1 MADISPEQ
9 LQKLLDALQFGNT
22 YPGFAPVSP
31 SEQGGPTAAAPTALQ
46 QRVNTALQGV
56 LGRAFKEGDHRSFRL
71 ALEASFE
78 AKDVGGRRTYE
89 WKPRAYPL
97 TGGSDLGGGV
107 TGAQYSLVSLANV
120 LYGQTLDLIDNLY
133 SLIPDVDEEQLEA
146 ARAVFRSTWS
156 EFITELGREGG
167 PRAPKADSHA
177 DSIYR
182 TGTGALAPTVRG
194 HLVRFGRLLGMIPSQ
209 TTNAEANR
217 LLASDISLG
226 LRLVSGGVVTERPEI
241 TRFNVLTTDE
251 EENLTNF
258 IALIDIY
265 LTVSQSWRSYRD
277 TFLEASAERD
287 LGTGLLSLERLFS
300 VLEESVNEVYVAM
313 DSVNVD
319 QAERLVL
326 RLNVREGPES
336 TAPVRKI
343 VVEDFLSWVLS
354 FASAE
359 APQLVRD
366 GGKWGVDAVLQ
377 TARKL
382 SDVAE
387 QFGRSLDNPGAA
399 DLPPAF
405 GHSRV
410 RNPVDE
416 MSHYLSLIVVTAEE
430 ILGIKQPQQ
439 APVPLPVPV
448 KIQLLAPNGGEIFQ
462 PGQQVNIQWRSIG
475 AQSHSVQLSTDGGAT
490 FVDIPPQL
498 SGATQSFQWTVPD
511 QPTARARVRVVAR
524 DAAGN
529 EQSDASDA
537 DITIQATPQSQLI
550 VALLAPRG
558 GETFRTG
565 QQVDIRW
572 GSTGAQAHSV
582 QLSTDGGVNF
592 TDISSQLPGTAQSFP
607 WTVSDQPTARA
618 RIRVTATDAANHRLV
633 AESADFKIERQR
645 PNRKP

>member
-56 LGRAFKEGDHRSFRL
+56 LGRTFKEGDHRSFRL

-78 AKDVGGRRTYE
+78 VKDVGGRQTYE

-167 PRAPKADSHA
+167 PRVPKADSHA
-177 DSIYR
+177 DSIYQTR
-182 TGTGALAPTVRG
+182 TDSSVPTVRG
-194 HLVRFGRLLGMIPSQ
+194 HLIRFGRLLGMIPSE
-209 TTNAEANR
+209 TTDAAANR
-217 LLASDISLG
+217 LLSRDISLG
-226 LRLVSGGVVTERPEI
+226 QRLVSGGTPTERPEI

-277 TFLEASAERD
+277 TFLEASAGRD

-336 TAPVRKI
+336 TAPVRTI
-343 VVEDFLSWVLS
+343 AIEDFLSWVLS
-354 FASAE
+354 FASTE

-387 QFGRSLDNPGAA
+387 QFGTSLDNPGKA

-410 RNPVDE
+410 RNPVLE
-416 MSHYLSLIVVTAEE
+416 MAHYLDLIVVTAQE
-430 ILGIKQPQQ
+430 ILGIRPTTKTPAPTQP
-439 APVPLPVPV
+439 ATP
-448 KIQLLAPNGGEIFQ
+448 
-462 PGQQVNIQWRSIG
+462 RS
-475 AQSHSVQLSTDGGAT
+475 
-490 FVDIPPQL
+490 
-498 SGATQSFQWTVPD
+498 
-511 QPTARARVRVVAR
+511 
-524 DAAGN
+524 
-529 EQSDASDA
+529 
-537 DITIQATPQSQLI
+537 ATPQSQLI
-550 VALLAPRG
+550 VALFAPKG
-558 GETFRTG
+558 GETFHTG
-565 QQVDIRW
+565 QEVDIRW
-572 GSTGAQAHSV
+572 GSAGAQAHSV
-582 QLSTDGGVNF
+582 QLSTDGGATF
-592 TDISSQLPGTAQSFP
+592 TDISSQLPGTAQSFL
-607 WTVSDQPTARA
+607 WTVSGQPTVRA
-618 RIRVTATDAANHRLV
+618 RIRVNATDAANHRL
-633 AESADFKIERQR
+633 AADSADFRIERQR
-645 PNRKP
+645 GIRKS